1 MEYEINGS
9 KIKVTRQFEETGIT
23 ILEALV
29 NSLILNNKKK
39 KDEVKNDEK
48 TNNTK

>member
-39 KDEVKNDEK
+39 KDEIKNEK
-48 TNNTK
+48 DNNTK

>member
-29 NSLILNNKKK
+29 NSIILNNKKK
-39 KDEVKNDEK
+39 KDEIKNEK
-48 TNNTK
+48 DNNTK

>member
-29 NSLILNNKKK
+29 NSLIINNKKK
-39 KDEVKNDEK
+39 KDEIKNEK
-48 TNNTK
+48 DNNTK

>member
-9 KIKVTRQFEETGIT
+9 KIKVTRQFEEAGIT

-39 KDEVKNDEK
+39 KDEIKNEK
-48 TNNTK
+48 DNNTK

>member
-29 NSLILNNKKK
+29 NSIILNEKKK
-39 KDEVKNDEK
+39 KDEIKNEK
-48 TNNTK
+48 DNNTK

>member
-9 KIKVTRQFEETGIT
+9 KIKVIRQFEETGIT

-29 NSLILNNKKK
+29 NSIILNEKKK
-39 KDEVKNDEK
+39 KDEIKNEK
-48 TNNTK
+48 DNNTK